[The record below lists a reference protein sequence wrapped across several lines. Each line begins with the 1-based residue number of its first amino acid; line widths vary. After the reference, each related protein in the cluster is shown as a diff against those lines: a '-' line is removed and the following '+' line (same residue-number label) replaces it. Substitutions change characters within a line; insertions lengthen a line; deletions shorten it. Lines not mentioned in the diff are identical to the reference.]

1 VVWVVDLKLVAAFME
16 ESVLLLPILEKEEN
30 EYGGADGLLPLWRK
44 KEELSV
50 ERVEDEL
57 VSARLGVTKST
68 VERECRER
76 LVEKKKGRRLVFSD
90 FWTRFYPLSS
100 HQRSI
105 YL

>member
-1 VVWVVDLKLVAAFME
+1 
-16 ESVLLLPILEKEEN
+16 
-30 EYGGADGLLPLWRK
+30 
-44 KEELSV
+44 V

-76 LVEKKKGRRLVFSD
+76 LIEKKKGRRLVFSD